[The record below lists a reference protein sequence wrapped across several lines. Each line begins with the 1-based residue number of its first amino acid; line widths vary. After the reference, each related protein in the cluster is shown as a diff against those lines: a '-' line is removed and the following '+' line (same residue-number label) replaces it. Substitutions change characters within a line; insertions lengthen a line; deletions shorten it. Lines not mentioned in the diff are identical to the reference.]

1 MRALPAV
8 VLCCASGFAL
18 VCAGWPRR
26 SPLASDLLLKLSLT
40 PCCGFG
46 LFSLIFFLC
55 LPLSFSSL
63 MVADTAVLGLLATT
77 LLWIRSPR
85 TSGVTAQMRRD
96 RTAGWLL
103 ASLPASFAVSLIL
116 FLYSAVARMQAN
128 PHGIG

>member
-26 SPLASDLLLKLSLT
+26 SPLASDLLLKLSLA

-46 LFSLIFFLC
+46 LFSIIFFLC

-63 MVADTAVLGLLATT
+63 IVADTAVLGLLVAI
-77 LLWIRSPR
+77 LLCIRFPR
-85 TSGVTAQMRRD
+85 TSGVIAPARRD
-96 RTAGWLL
+96 RTAGGVHTAL
-103 ASLPASFAVSLIL
+103 AGGFGFSL
-116 FLYSAVARMQAN
+116 
-128 PHGIG
+128 